1 MRSDMSGKIAK
12 YVMIGTNDLAKAKI
26 FYDALFEGLGASSFP
41 PNDRSFFW
49 RIKGDDTIFAVFLPY
64 DGELATAGNGN
75 MTGIS
80 FETTEEVDAMYAKAM
95 ELGAADE
102 GEPGQRVPTFYG
114 AYVRDLDGN
123 KLTFYK
129 MG

>member
-1 MRSDMSGKIAK
+1 MSGKIAK
-12 YVMIGTNDLAKAKI
+12 YVTIGTNDLAKAKI

-102 GEPGQRVPTFYG
+102 GEPGLRVPTFYG

>member
-1 MRSDMSGKIAK
+1 MNGKIAK
-12 YVMIGTNDLAKAKI
+12 YVTVGTNDLQKAKI

-49 RIKGDDTIFAVFLPY
+49 RIKDDDTIFAVFVPY
-64 DGELATAGNGN
+64 DGEQATVGNGN

-80 FETTEEVDAMYAKAM
+80 LETTEDVDAIYAKAI

-102 GEPGQRVPTFYG
+102 GEPG
-114 AYVRDLDGN
+114 
-123 KLTFYK
+123 
-129 MG
+129 

>member
-1 MRSDMSGKIAK
+1 MSGKIAK
-12 YVMIGTNDLAKAKI
+12 YVTIGTNDLAKAKI

-95 ELGAADE
+95 ELGAANE